1 MSIKEPRSSSA
12 FLPGQYPGSV
22 IMLWTACLVLLVGLV
37 TCWPARPLRDW
48 DRWMQEAKGNGQLDL
63 KKAGNDARELGRSST
78 FREAANKQA
87 VKDKHETAQHEGN
100 SVPGDILKNHIAIFL
115 NLCDAAC
122 SDKMSITICYSVK
135 KVAKHRTTL
144 DWEKRRRYYLCW
156 VYLKFNVEIHIKPN
170 ARI

>member
-48 DRWMQEAKGNGQLDL
+48 DRWMQEAKGNGQLDW
-63 KKAGNDARELGRSST
+63 KKAENDAKELGRSST

-87 VKDKHETAQHEGN
+87 VKDKHRTAQNEGN
-100 SVPGDILKNHIAIFL
+100 SVDILKNHIAIFF
-115 NLCDAAC
+115 NLRDAAC
-122 SDKMSITICYSVK
+122 SDKISITMLFSKEGCK
-135 KVAKHRTTL
+135 T
-144 DWEKRRRYYLCW
+144 
-156 VYLKFNVEIHIKPN
+156 
-170 ARI
+170 